1 MVLAYDCDY
10 MTYWHAGIEY
20 IYLILGGSCSG
31 GGEGNAYVGAFVTNQ
46 YRSST
51 GWGVGACL

>member
-1 MVLAYDCDY
+1 
-10 MTYWHAGIEY
+10 MTYWHAGTEF

-31 GGEGNAYVGAFVTNQ
+31 GGEGNAYVGAFLTNQ
-46 YRSST
+46 YRSNS